1 MSFEWNLSSRFY
13 WTYHN
18 SRTVRRDESLWGNRG
33 RWAGPPNFQPHWSRP
48 GWTPE
53 TGGTGRKQR
62 HQLPAPPSITTNS
75 IYLVRAL
82 LHYVNKT
89 IAMLVSKKQ
98 EHCLLRLTKY
108 WLSGDATCTIQSE
121 AFSGSP
127 MFMRAEPRR
136 NWREWQFQS
145 HHVDSRRTYSWIC
158 MNWQAESK
166 MQHLWPPLFFV
177 YIFFTTTCIAS
188 SVHPGVTY

>member
-1 MSFEWNLSSRFY
+1 MSRSSELPASLISSWLNTWDWRNRSEA
-13 WTYHN
+13 TPPAACTPKYH
-18 SRTVRRDESLWGNRG
+18 
-33 RWAGPPNFQPHWSRP
+33 
-48 GWTPE
+48 
-53 TGGTGRKQR
+53 
-62 HQLPAPPSITTNS
+62 HQLNLPRWGIVALCEQNNS
-75 IYLVRAL
+75 YAWV
-82 LHYVNKT
+82 
-89 IAMLVSKKQ
+89 Q
-98 EHCLLRLTKY
+98 EHRLLRLTKY

-158 MNWQAESK
+158 INWQAESK

-177 YIFFTTTCIAS
+177 YFFFTTTW
-188 SVHPGVTY
+188 VLY